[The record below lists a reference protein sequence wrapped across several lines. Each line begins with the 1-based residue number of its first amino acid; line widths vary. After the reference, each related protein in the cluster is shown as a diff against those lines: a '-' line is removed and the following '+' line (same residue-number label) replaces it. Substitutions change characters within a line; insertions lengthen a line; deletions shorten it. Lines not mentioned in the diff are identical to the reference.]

1 MQMSPYVSF
10 DGKCE
15 EAFHFYEQVLGGK
28 IQSLNR
34 YESTPMADKV
44 PQGWS
49 NKIIHGLMNLDGH
62 TLMGADVPP
71 GQYEKPNGFSLTL
84 EAKDAEESERI
95 FHALSAG
102 GHIRMPMQQT
112 FWALRFG
119 MLIDRFGVPWMIN
132 CSLPA

>member
-1 MQMSPYVSF
+1 MQMTPYLSF
-10 DGKCE
+10 DGTCE
-15 EAFHFYEQVLGGK
+15 EAFRFYEQALGGK

-44 PQGWS
+44 PQGWGQ
-49 NKIIHGLMNLDGH
+49 KIIHGLMHVDGQ

-84 EAKDAEESERI
+84 EAKSADESERL
-95 FHALSAG
+95 FRSLAEG
-102 GHIRMPMQQT
+102 GQIRMPMQQT

-119 MLIDRFGVPWMIN
+119 MLVDQFGVPWMIN
-132 CSLPA
+132 CPLSA